1 MIIDDNVLEWFVA
14 GRSAGEIV
22 FLLVVAFV
30 AGLARGFSGFGAA
43 LIFVPL
49 ASSVIGPQ
57 MAAPLLLIIDMV
69 AALGMLPQAWRLG
82 DRKNVATMTIGALAG
97 VPLGTYVLTQVDP
110 LVVRWFIVGLVVL
123 LLALL
128 MSGWRYR
135 GTPATPLTIGVGG
148 LSGFFSGAAQVGGPP
163 VVAYWLGGA
172 NSGGVVRA
180 NIVLYF
186 AVSSVLTTLS
196 YLVGGLLGWAI
207 VGLALTIGPVYG
219 LGLFLGA
226 LLFGRA
232 SERLFAWTCYGLI
245 AFAAIASLPSLDP
258 LLRH

>member
-1 MIIDDNVLEWFVA
+1 MTIDHSILDWFVA
-14 GRSAGEIV
+14 GRSAGEIL
-22 FLLVVAFV
+22 FLLAVAFV

-57 MAAPLLLIIDMV
+57 VAAPLLLIIDMV

-82 DRKNVATMTIGALAG
+82 DRASVGTMTIGALAG
-97 VPLGTYVLTQVDP
+97 VPIGTYVLTQVDP
-110 LVVRWFIVGLVVL
+110 LVVRWVIVGLVVL
-123 LLALL
+123 LLGLL

-135 GTPATPLTIGVGG
+135 GTPATLLTIGVGA

-163 VVAYWLGGA
+163 VVAYWLGGQS
-172 NSGGVVRA
+172 SGGVVRA

-186 AVSSVLTTLS
+186 AVSSVLTTIS
-196 YLVGGLLGWAI
+196 YLVGGLLGWPI
-207 VGLALTIGPVYG
+207 VGLALTVGPLYG

-232 SERLFAWTCYGLI
+232 SARVFTWTCYGLI
-245 AFAAIASLPSLDP
+245 VFAAVASLPSLDP
-258 LLRH
+258 LLRN